1 MAGKQNTACHSY
13 TMRLPEQ
20 TAIFLTMVVVI
31 SLNAVGLS
39 DLNGIC
45 SLSHVFT
52 SSNYCAN
59 LLVVKETSAERDIDG
74 AANSPADPM

>member
-1 MAGKQNTACHSY
+1 MAGKQYTLWHLY

-20 TAIFLTMVVVI
+20 TAMTMVVVV
-31 SLNAVGLS
+31 SMNAVGLS

-52 SSNYCAN
+52 TSNITA
-59 LLVVKETSAERDIDG
+59 LVEE
-74 AANSPADPM
+74 